1 MEYHLLAAS
10 AAENPLRPAA
20 GAPDAALMS
29 PALLRPAALSD
40 APAIT
45 ELLNE
50 VDRIE
55 IGRAETDLHEVEADL
70 RRPDTDLEHDSWVA
84 VDDGRTVAYG
94 LLWDESGGERV
105 DIDHYVLPDH
115 QQTGLRLLAAMETRA
130 LAKARAN
137 GAERAVVHLHLNA
150 RPTTD
155 TVLLTAR
162 GWRTVRRYHVLH
174 RPVDPANDL
183 PPAPP
188 PGVRVRACAT
198 EADRLR
204 VHELYQSAFADHFD
218 FQPRDYDRWQH
229 DIGAER
235 LDWSLVW
242 IVGTDDL
249 GDAGFLLAR
258 DDREAMGWIR
268 SVGVLREARGRGL
281 GAFLLRQA
289 FAGFAAR
296 GRDTVGLGVDTENA
310 TGAPRLYGRNGM
322 TVHFAVDTWEAVL
335 T

>member
-1 MEYHLLAAS
+1 
-10 AAENPLRPAA
+10 
-20 GAPDAALMS
+20 MS
-29 PALLRPAALSD
+29 TALLRPASLCD

-55 IGRAETDLHEVEADL
+55 IGRPETDLHEVEADL
-70 RRPDTDLEHDSWVA
+70 KRPDTDLEHDSWVA
-84 VDDGRTVAYG
+84 LDDGRMVAYG

-137 GAERAVVHLHLNA
+137 GADRAVVHLHLNA

-155 TVLLTAR
+155 TALLEAR
-162 GWRTVRRYHVLH
+162 GWRTVRRYHVL
-174 RPVDPANDL
+174 RRSVDPVGDL
-183 PPAPP
+183 PPVPP

-204 VHELYQSAFADHFD
+204 VHELYQSAFAGHFD
-218 FQPRDYDRWQH
+218 FQPRDYDHWLH

-242 IVGTDDL
+242 IAGTEDL

-258 DDREAMGWIR
+258 DDREAMGWVR
-268 SVGVLREARGRGL
+268 SLGVLSEARGRGL
-281 GAFLLRQA
+281 GTFLLRQA
-289 FAGFAAR
+289 FAEFAAR

-335 T
+335 A